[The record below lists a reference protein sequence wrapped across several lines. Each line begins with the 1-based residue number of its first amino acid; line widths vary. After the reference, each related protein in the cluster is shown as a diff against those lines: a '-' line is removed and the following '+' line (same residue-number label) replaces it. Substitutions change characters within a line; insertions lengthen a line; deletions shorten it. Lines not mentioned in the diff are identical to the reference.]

1 MERRKPDDESARQ
14 AIKQAVEQ
22 ARTTFDSGD
31 AIAALEILRCASDGS
46 DEAPSAERLEAE
58 FLLFSIEEHYLP
70 AKQNVSGI
78 ATLRQLATQLGDAR
92 SLAAL
97 HLSAA
102 RHEGYQGLVASARS
116 HLSIAERL
124 TTNPLIPSLLC
135 SCLLVG
141 ASIEMYEGCLRQAL
155 RASRLGFDH
164 ALRGNLKRHK
174 AGSLGNLGTLSL
186 CLGDQVAARRL
197 LREGLELCDT
207 LSFVRLA
214 LTDSL
219 AATAVFDGNL
229 AEAADLIEQCRQ
241 TIATQRV
248 PARSWYD
255 LTHQITRCLFHS
267 LRGEWTNI
275 VAIVDEADPEL
286 ERRHLRTW
294 RATLLAAR
302 AKALARLGQHDAA
315 NTSLVGAMSACPK
328 GAVDPMIHVET
339 ATAVCLAHRGD
350 VVQAQRHFDR
360 AARACDAIEH
370 RFLGWIAEHERA
382 NSPGGASQGAP
393 PLERRRQADTDNSAL
408 LLSNA
413 AAILNAGRSLDLMAE
428 RVRSLLHDT
437 PLRTRVRL
445 SERPEGHDQAT
456 SALTASWEFRG
467 SQGCRIDLSNNDRTI
482 TIDVQDLASLE
493 EVAIVKSVTD
503 LLGASVNKDDDA
515 DERLWPMT
523 MPNSPDDTVFWSPR
537 MQELLRITERLAT
550 TDLPILITG
559 ETGTGK
565 EVFAR
570 LIHDSSK
577 VRRGPFVPFNASAIP
592 RDLVESQLFGHRRGA
607 FTGAHES
614 SAGVI
619 RSADHGTLFLDEIG
633 DLELALQ
640 PKLLRFLEC
649 GEVHPVGDAKPMR
662 VSVRVV
668 AATNARLETMV
679 EQGRFRSD
687 LLYRLRVAA
696 LSLPPLRERKD
707 EIPALT
713 AFFVRKAMAECGR
726 HHITVGDDVVAAF
739 LLYDWPGNL
748 RQLYNEIRR
757 MVAVADD
764 EATLRSDDLSHD
776 VAGPWHA
783 AHPRSDVPS
792 GPHVTVRLDQPLEL
806 AVDEVE
812 RAFIERALDQTRGKV
827 TDAAQLLGISRKG
840 LFVKRKR
847 LGLD

>member
-1 MERRKPDDESARQ
+1 LTD
-14 AIKQAVEQ
+14 AVNLLE
-22 ARTTFDSGD
+22 ASVATSSGD
-31 AIAALEILRCASDGS
+31 LKTALSRTADGLRLAQQQ
-46 DEAPSAERLEAE
+46 
-58 FLLFSIEEHYLP
+58 I
-70 AKQNVSGI
+70 
-78 ATLRQLATQLGDAR
+78 TLMPIV
-92 SLAAL
+92 
-97 HLSAA
+97 
-102 RHEGYQGLVASARS
+102 GL
-116 HLSIAERL
+116 
-124 TTNPLIPSLLC
+124 
-135 SCLLVG
+135 
-141 ASIEMYEGCLRQAL
+141 
-155 RASRLGFDH
+155 
-164 ALRGNLKRHK
+164 
-174 AGSLGNLGTLSL
+174 LGNLS
-186 CLGDQVAARRL
+186 QL
-197 LREGLELCDT
+197 LLWTGQNET
-207 LSFVRLA
+207 SVRLA
-214 LTDSL
+214 DEALGRVGQLSFLRLGILDTL
-219 AATAVFDGNL
+219 VAHRCRLGNL
-229 AEAADLIEQCRQ
+229 AEAADLIEQCRK

-445 SERPEGHDQAT
+445 SERAEGHDQAT

>member
-1 MERRKPDDESARQ
+1 MERRQVDSASSEQ
-14 AIKQAVEQ
+14 TIKQETAKAKEL
-22 ARTTFDSGD
+22 FDGGD
-31 AIAALEILRCASDGS
+31 ATAALEILTRLSERFGRS
-46 DEAPSAERLEAE
+46 TGPERLDAE

-70 AKQNVSGI
+70 PRQNVSSL
-78 ATLRQLATQLGDAR
+78 ATLRQLATTLGDAR

-97 HLSAA
+97 HLSVA
-102 RHEGYQGLVASARS
+102 RQEGLQGAVASARS
-116 HLSIAERL
+116 HLAIAERL
-124 TTNPLIPSLLC
+124 TTEPLVPALLC

-141 ASIEMYEGCLRQAL
+141 ATIEMYEGSLRQAI
-155 RASRLGFDH
+155 RAARLGFDH
-164 ALRGNLKRHK
+164 AIQNRLQRHR

-186 CLGDQVAARRL
+186 CLGDSDNARRL
-197 LREGLELCDT
+197 LSDGLALCDQ

-219 AATAVFDGNL
+219 AAVAIYDTNL
-229 AEAADLIEQCRQ
+229 TEASRLIEQCRQ
-241 TIATQRV
+241 TIESQRV
-248 PARSWYD
+248 PSRSWYD

-267 LRGEWTNI
+267 LREEWSDI

-286 ERRHLRTW
+286 ERRQLRTW
-294 RATLLAAR
+294 RATLLSAR
-302 AKALARLGQHDAA
+302 AKALARLGQHDEAHS
-315 NTSLVGAMSACPK
+315 SLVAAMNTCPK
-328 GAVDPMIHVET
+328 GAVDPMINIEV

-350 VVQAQRHFDR
+350 VIQAQRHFDR
-360 AARACDAIEH
+360 AASACDAIEH
-370 RFLGWIAEHERA
+370 RFLGWMAERERA
-382 NSPGGASQGAP
+382 ASPVATVRPSHAA
-393 PLERRRQADTDNSAL
+393 ERRRQSDTDDSAL
-408 LLSNA
+408 LLSDA
-413 AAILNAGRSLDLMAE
+413 AAILTAGQSLDLMAE
-428 RVRSLLHDT
+428 RVRSILHAT
-437 PLRTRVRL
+437 PLRSRVQITKRA
-445 SERPEGHDQAT
+445 EGHDEN
-456 SALTASWEFRG
+456 SSGLSASWEFRG
-467 SQGCRIDLSNNDRTI
+467 SQGCRIDLSNMDRTI
-482 TIDVQDLASLE
+482 TIDVRDLASLE
-493 EVAIVKSVTD
+493 EVAIVKSITD
-503 LLGASVNKDDDA
+503 LLAASVNQDADA

-523 MPNSPDDTVFWSPR
+523 MPTSPDDTVFWSPR

-570 LIHDSSK
+570 LIHDNSK
-577 VRRGPFVPFNASAIP
+577 VKRGPFVPFNASAIP

-614 SAGVI
+614 SSGVI

-649 GEVHPVGDAKPMR
+649 GEIHPVGDPKPMR

-668 AATNARLETMV
+668 AATNARLETLV

-696 LSLPPLRERKD
+696 LELPPLRERKD

-713 AFFVRKAMAECGR
+713 AFFVRRAMAECGR
-726 HHITVGDDVVAAF
+726 QHITVGDDVVAAF

-748 RQLYNEIRR
+748 RQLYNEVRR
-757 MVAVADD
+757 MVAMADD
-764 EATLRSDDLSHD
+764 EAMLHSDDLSHD
-776 VAGPWHA
+776 IAGPWRA
-783 AHPRSDVPS
+783 AHPRREAPS

-812 RAFIERALDQTRGKV
+812 RAFIERALHQTRGKV